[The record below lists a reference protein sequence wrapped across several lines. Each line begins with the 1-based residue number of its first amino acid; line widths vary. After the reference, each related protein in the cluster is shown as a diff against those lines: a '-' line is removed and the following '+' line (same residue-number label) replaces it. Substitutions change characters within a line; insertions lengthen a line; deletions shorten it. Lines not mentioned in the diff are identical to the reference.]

1 MSGWTDR
8 AHRQTTE
15 AAAAERGGMADG
27 GGTSDPMA
35 AVSAPPPR
43 SWSSFPLLR
52 SPPRRRRSK
61 RPIRGGG
68 RTRMHLFPFPWTDGY
83 TYACIPRRCRTS
95 SEVRSR
101 AHAASTVTCQQSS
114 FHVPVLCS
122 SHFVS
127 LLRSICLQDLLMFV
141 NNRFTNI
148 MFTLKYGHGP
158 TYSTF
163 HHFHEKAF

>member
-1 MSGWTDR
+1 MRCNVLSVCHGERKKKRAMSGWTDR

-43 SWSSFPLLR
+43 SWSSSPLLR

-61 RPIRGGG
+61 RPIPGGR

-83 TYACIPRRCRTS
+83 AYACIPRRCRTS
-95 SEVRSR
+95 SEVRNR
-101 AHAASTVTCQQSS
+101 AHAANLYLSVHGHLPAKFVPRSCPFKSS
-114 FHVPVLCS
+114 VKWISCKS
-122 SHFVS
+122 
-127 LLRSICLQDLLMFV
+127 
-141 NNRFTNI
+141 N
-148 MFTLKYGHGP
+148 
-158 TYSTF
+158 
-163 HHFHEKAF
+163 